1 MKSTWVYTQI
11 KDFFLMRIAPLLI
24 PRSDEP
30 LPEEIFSKD
39 LPHLK
44 ISFCTTCMGRLSHLQ
59 KTYLENILN
68 NIDYDN
74 IEFVLVNYN
83 SNDGLDEWAKNNLSQ
98 FIENETVNYFFTR
111 DPAHFHMAK
120 AKNLAHRLATGQ
132 ILVNLDAD
140 NYLGKHNAFYINYL
154 YNKKSNSEK
163 AYCFSKPD
171 FRYYDT
177 TGRIAVKADS
187 FMEIGG
193 YREDLSAYGDED
205 LDLLRRLKINGIISE
220 RIKITNFL
228 KTVKHSTY
236 IRQKNLGN
244 SGTIKSLREKNH
256 SILQNTLSNSV
267 VANIGGFQQFVVYK
281 NFNKTPMTV

>member
-1 MKSTWVYTQI
+1 MY
-11 KDFFLMRIAPLLI
+11 MAPLLI

-30 LPEEIFSKD
+30 LPEEIFSPE

-44 ISFCTTCMGRLSHLQ
+44 ISFCTTCMGRLNHLQ
-59 KTYLENILN
+59 KTYLKNIQN

-83 SNDGLDEWAKNNLSQ
+83 SNDGLDEWAQKNLSRL
-98 FIENETVNYFFTR
+98 IENGTVKYFFTK
-111 DPAHFHMAK
+111 DPVHFHMAK

-140 NYLGKHNAFYINYL
+140 NFLGKHNAFYLNYL
-154 YNKKSNSEK
+154 YSKKNNADK
-163 AYCFSKPD
+163 VYCFTKPD

-177 TGRIAVKADS
+177 TGRIAVNADA
-187 FMEIGG
+187 FMKIGG

-205 LDLLRRLKINGIISE
+205 LDLLRRLKVIGNTAE

-228 KTVKHSTY
+228 KTVKHSTH
-236 IRQKNLGN
+236 IRQKNLGESAN
-244 SGTIKSLREKNH
+244 IKSMRERNR
-256 SILQNTLSNSV
+256 SILQNTLSTSV
-267 VANIGGFQQFVVYK
+267 EANRDGFQQFVVYK
-281 NFNKTPMTV
+281 NFSKSPMTV

>member
-11 KDFFLMRIAPLLI
+11 KDFFLIRIAPLMI

-30 LPEEIFSKD
+30 IPEEIFSPD

-44 ISFCTTCMGRLSHLQ
+44 ISYCTTCMGRLNHLQ
-59 KTYLENILN
+59 KTYLKNIQN
-68 NIDYDN
+68 NIGYDN

-98 FIENETVNYFFTR
+98 FIESGTVKYFFTR

-132 ILVNLDAD
+132 VLVNLDAD
-140 NYLGKHNAFYINYL
+140 NYLGKHNAFYLNYL
-154 YNKKSNSEK
+154 YSQQDNSEK
-163 AYCFSKPD
+163 AFCFSKPD

-187 FMEIGG
+187 FMKIGG

-205 LDLLRRLKINGIISE
+205 LDFLRRLKGIGIISE
-220 RIKITNFL
+220 RIKIANFL

-236 IRQKNLGN
+236 VRQKNLGE
-244 SGTIKSLREKNH
+244 SITIKSMRERNRT
-256 SILQNTLSNSV
+256 IINNTLSASV
-267 VANIGGFQQFVVYK
+267 VANVSGFQQFVVYK
-281 NFNKTPMTV
+281 NFSKTPMKV